1 MEQHQ
6 GLPVAGYKPQN
17 EENVSLVNNN
27 KTLEEMVLRAM
38 DNLAMHPDTDKRWV
52 AIARTH
58 IEQGFM
64 ALNRA
69 VFKPGRISL
78 PNDPK

>member
-1 MEQHQ
+1 MTTNPNVT
-6 GLPVAGYKPQN
+6 PVVGYVPQPQWKLD
-17 EENVSLVNNN
+17 EVNTS
-27 KTLEEMVLRAM
+27 KRLEEALLQRMESYLQ
-38 DNLAMHPDTDKRWV
+38 DPEIDKRWV

-69 VFKPGRISL
+69 ILQPERVKL
-78 PNDPK
+78 